1 MKSGMLKFGFCGSGR
16 FAAQSLSLISEKV
29 RPEWVITSTPRPS
42 GRGLRLQNTPVFNK
56 AEELG
61 LEIRTTERLSADPGT
76 LEWIRTALPDLIL
89 VIDFGHMIKEP
100 LLSMTKLGCINIHPS
115 MLPSYRGSAPV
126 QRALMD
132 GLRETG
138 VTIFRLDEGM
148 DSGPVLHRVPVAITD
163 DDDTASIIDKTC
175 RAGCEKLL
183 EYLTEIPPEDWRF
196 LPQGTEGVSMAPKIE
211 KSEGKIDWSASSE
224 NISNRVRALALSPGT
239 YCECGGKRLRIHKVL
254 PADGSGKPGELLGLE
269 NGFPLI
275 ACGSGSI
282 ILKQVQLEG
291 KKIQNADE
299 WIRGSRIRAGDII
312 C

>member
-1 MKSGMLKFGFCGSGR
+1 MLRFGFCGSGR
-16 FAAQSLSLISEKV
+16 FAAQSLSLISEKA
-29 RPEWVITSTPRPS
+29 RPEWVITNAPRPS

-61 LEIRTTERLSADPGT
+61 LEIRTTERLSADAGT
-76 LEWIRTALPDLIL
+76 LEWIKISMPDLIL

-100 LLSMTKLGCINIHPS
+100 LLSMTELGCINIHPS
-115 MLPSYRGSAPV
+115 MLPSYRGSAPL

-148 DSGPVLHRVPVAITD
+148 DSGPVLDRVSVSIAD
-163 DDDTASIIDKTC
+163 EDDTASLMDKTC

-183 EYLTEIPPEDWRF
+183 EYLTQIPPEGWRF
-196 LPQGTEGVSMAPKIE
+196 LPQGTEGVSLAPKIE
-211 KSEGKIDWSASSE
+211 KSEGRIDWDDSCKK
-224 NISNRVRALALSPGT
+224 ISDRVRALSLSPGT
-239 YCECGGKRLRIHKVL
+239 YCDCGGKRLRIHKVS
-254 PADGSGKPGELLGLE
+254 PSDGSGKPGELLGLE
-269 NGFPLI
+269 DGFPVI
-275 ACGSGSI
+275 ACGSGAI
-282 ILKQVQLEG
+282 VLKQVQPEG